1 MQRTAEIQVIGLTD
15 VREAERAHLG
25 AVFLTAALVSAYLL
39 VWSTLSTRI
48 DGVDAGVFSLV
59 YRLPPTYW
67 AGFGLLLVATIT
79 WYFGGGTRPYH
90 FLLVALWMGYLFV
103 GPELMEAYPRG
114 VSSYAQSWGVQYVL
128 EGREEEFFYFPWL
141 GFHYA
146 FAGLAD
152 LTDIGH
158 PALIRIGLLVMYVA
172 LATGLVTLFGRAL
185 PDRKSALLATLISLA
200 MIAVLGVG
208 FTPHAMA
215 FVLIL
220 IGFAF
225 LVSLDANPVANRIA
239 LIGLFGAIVV
249 THGLSALVLVYVA
262 AVAALVRWK
271 RPATAGRRS
280 PSSASLSLLF
290 ATIFVAWLMYSSDFW
305 FPAAVESFRDTVL
318 REPVAFTAPFSH
330 VSPTREGAGRA
341 DVSLLNFA
349 FLAVLM
355 IWLLGLFATRRFWNN
370 LSRERLF
377 PLLVA
382 AGMPLLVLGSGSFS
396 FEGFTRVF
404 LYAIPFLAWFLARES
419 RARRS
424 AVAFLVVLLGLGFV
438 TLYAREFEELPTSQQ
453 FAGANFL
460 AGAAGADERVIQG
473 ECLPLGAITH
483 TVDAPY
489 TACFSRQSDKPEPGP
504 PDIRLHTFVVL
515 SELGERT
522 TSFAFGQ
529 AWWEDIRGMIEGGA
543 FAKVYSNGAYD
554 VFARQPP

>member
-1 MQRTAEIQVIGLTD
+1 MQRAAEIQAIGLTD
-15 VREAERAHLG
+15 VRVGERAHLG
-25 AVFLTAALVSAYLL
+25 GVFLTGILASAYLL
-39 VWSTLSTRI
+39 VWSALSTRI
-48 DGVDAGVFSLV
+48 DGVDEGALSLV
-59 YRLPPTYW
+59 YRLPATYW
-67 AGFGLLLVATIT
+67 AGLGLLLAATIT
-79 WYFGGGTRPYH
+79 WYFGGETRPYH

-103 GPELMEAYPRG
+103 GPEFMEAYPRG

-128 EGREEEFFYFPWL
+128 EGREEEFFYSPWL

-158 PALIRIGLLVMYVA
+158 PAIIRFGLLVMYGA
-172 LATGLVTLFGRAL
+172 LATAL
-185 PDRKSALLATLISLA
+185 
-200 MIAVLGVG
+200 
-208 FTPHAMA
+208 
-215 FVLIL
+215 
-220 IGFAF
+220 

-239 LIGLFGAIVV
+239 IIGLFGAIVV

-262 AVAALVRWK
+262 AVAALVRWR
-271 RPATAGRRS
+271 RPRAEGWS
-280 PSSASLSLLF
+280 PSPASLSLLF
-290 ATIFVAWLMYSSDFW
+290 ATVFVAWLMYSSDFW

-330 VSPTREGAGRA
+330 VSPAREGAGRA

-349 FLAVLM
+349 FLAVLLV
-355 IWLLGLFATRRFWNN
+355 WLLGLFASRGFWKG

-382 AGMPLLVLGSGSFS
+382 AGMPLLVLGSRSFS

-424 AVAFLVVLLGLGFV
+424 AAAFLVVLLGLGFV

-453 FAGANFL
+453 FSGANFL
-460 AGAAGADERVIQG
+460 AGAAGADESVIQG
-473 ECLPLGAITH
+473 ECLPVGAITH

-489 TACFSRQSDKPEPGP
+489 TTCFSRQTDRPQPGAADVRP
-504 PDIRLHTFVVL
+504 YTFVVF

-529 AWWEDIRGMIEGGA
+529 AWWDDLRGIVEGGA
-543 FAKVYSNGAYD
+543 FA
-554 VFARQPP
+554 R